1 MRLGEIVLQTAAKQ
15 PANTAL
21 VFRDQAISYG
31 ELAVAIQRTAAAIRT
46 AGIEPGGRIALLLPN
61 CPPFVLGYYGATL
74 IDVVA
79 VPANPLLKPAEL
91 SYIWNDASIQLV
103 ITIPQLLPGV
113 EAARASVPSIKHVVV
128 VGERSEIPDVE
139 AISGLITFNEFL
151 ASGAAA
157 IAQNSSAL
165 EVPAADPEKCAVI
178 IYTSGTTGHP
188 KGAMLSH
195 KNLYANV
202 KQARQA
208 LEIIESDVFITVLP
222 LFHSFSGTVCLNIPL
237 MVGCTAVLVENFVP
251 GRILDILEKHRVS
264 IFAGVP
270 AMYHG
275 LLQHVPE
282 RDHDL
287 SALRMTISGGAPLPV
302 PTLAAVEARFGVP
315 VLEGDGPTE
324 CSPATSINPLNAV
337 RKPGSVGIP
346 LPGCEIKIFD
356 DQDNEVPTDEIGEIV
371 VRGDNVM
378 LGYLNQPEATAE
390 VMTSGW
396 YHTGDLGKID
406 SDGYVYIVDRKKDM
420 IITAGLNVYP
430 REIEEVLF
438 SSPDVADAAVIG
450 LPDALRGEEVAAVVV
465 RKPGSAVTERAIMAY
480 CRERLANYKVP
491 KKVLFRDTLPRG
503 GTGKVVK
510 RLLKKEL
517 EMELGPQDR

>member
-1 MRLGEIVLQTAAKQ
+1 MRLGEIVLKTAAEV
-15 PANTAL
+15 PTRTAL
-21 VFRDQAISYG
+21 VFRDQNTSYR

-46 AGIEPGGRIALLLPN
+46 VGIKPGGKIALLLPN

-74 IDVVA
+74 VDVVA

-91 SYIWNDASIQLV
+91 SYIWNDASIELV

-113 EAARASVPSIKHVVV
+113 AAARASVPSVKHIVV
-128 VGERSEIPDVE
+128 VGEKAECANAEEIE
-139 AISGLITFNEFL
+139 GLVTFSDFL
-151 ASGAAA
+151 GAGAAA
-157 IAQNSSAL
+157 L
-165 EVPAADPEKCAVI
+165 AADGTLLDGPPADVENCAVI

-202 KQARQA
+202 KQARHA
-208 LEIIESDVFITVLP
+208 LEITTDDVFITVLP

-237 MVGCTAVLVENFVP
+237 MVGCTAVLVENFGP
-251 GRILDILEKHRVS
+251 GRILDILEKQKVT

-275 LLQHVPE
+275 LLQYTPE

-287 SALRMTISGGAPLPV
+287 SALRLTISGGAPLPV
-302 PTLAAVEARFGVP
+302 TTLAAIEARFGVP

-324 CSPATSINPLNAV
+324 CSPATSINPLTGV

-356 DQDNEVPTDEIGEIV
+356 DNDNELPVDEIGEIV

-406 SDGYVYIVDRKKDM
+406 SDGFVYIVDRKKDM

-438 SSPDVADAAVIG
+438 SCPEIADAAVIG
-450 LPDALRGEEVAAVVV
+450 LPDALRGEEVVAVVV
-465 RKPGSAVTERAIMAY
+465 LKPERAISERAIMAF

-491 KKVLFRDTLPRG
+491 KKVIVRDTLPRG

-517 EMELGPQDR
+517 EMEMTAG

>member
-1 MRLGEIVLQTAAKQ
+1 MRLGEIVLSTAQEQ
-15 PANTAL
+15 PASTAL
-21 VFRDQAISYG
+21 VFRDQIFSYG
-31 ELAVAIQRTAAAIRT
+31 ELAVSIQRTAAALRT
-46 AGIEPGGRIALLLPN
+46 LGIQPGGRIALLLPN

-74 IDVVA
+74 VDIVA

-91 SYIWNDASIQLV
+91 SYIWNDASIELV
-103 ITIPQLLPGV
+103 ITIPQLLAGV
-113 EAARASVPSIKHVVV
+113 VTARDTVASIKNIVV
-128 VGERSEIPDVE
+128 VGEREDCPNADTIE
-139 AISGLITFNEFL
+139 GFLTFNEFVVK
-151 ASGAAA
+151 GAAA
-157 IAQNSSAL
+157 LACT
-165 EVPAADPEKCAVI
+165 PEIIETGPSDDERCAII

-195 KNLYANV
+195 KNLYSNV
-202 KQARQA
+202 SQARQA
-208 LEIIESDVFITVLP
+208 LDIVKKDVFITVLP

-237 MVGCTAVLVENFVP
+237 MVGCTSVLVENFVP
-251 GRILDILEKHRVS
+251 GRILDILEKYGVT

-275 LLQHVPE
+275 LLQHTPE
-282 RDHDL
+282 RTHDL

-302 PTLAAVEARFGVP
+302 TTLAAVEARFGVP
-315 VLEGDGPTE
+315 ILEGDGPTE
-324 CSPATSINPLNAV
+324 CSPATSINPLTGV
-337 RKPGSVGIP
+337 RKPGSVGLP

-356 DQDNEVPTDEIGEIV
+356 DNDIELGTDEIGEIV
-371 VRGDNVM
+371 VRGDNIM
-378 LGYLNQPEATAE
+378 LGYLNQPEATLE

-406 SDGYVYIVDRKKDM
+406 ADGYVFIVDRKKDM

-438 SSPDVADAAVIG
+438 THPAVADAAVIG

-465 RKPGSAVTERAIMAY
+465 LKPGTSVTERAVMAF

-491 KKVLFRDTLPRG
+491 KKVLFRETLPRG

-517 EMELGPQDR
+517 EMELGA